1 MSKICLFGD
10 SISKGVIID
19 EIRNRYTMTKDCF
32 ANILS
37 SGSAALDMTNYS
49 MLGCTIM
56 KGKSMIERHIR
67 DVQNSDIIALEY
79 GGNDSDHLW
88 DEIAQNPEGEHFPK
102 TPLAEFD
109 SIYRA
114 IIDELSVMGK
124 KIVMLN
130 LPPIDEHKYFNWI
143 SRGLDASKI
152 LEWLGGSD
160 EFIYKWHEAYNV
172 QVCNIASEYNI
183 PLVDI
188 RSAFLER
195 RNFSD
200 YLCNDGIHPNEK
212 GHELIA
218 EVISGALPN
227 LEQQIIKKTLL
238 DKGA

>member
-1 MSKICLFGD
+1 MSRICLFGD

-32 ANILS
+32 ANLLS
-37 SGSAALDMTNYS
+37 TGSSALDVTNYS

-56 KGKSMIERHIR
+56 KGKSMIERHIK
-67 DVQNSDIIALEY
+67 DVQNCEIVALEY

-88 DEIAQNPEGEHFPK
+88 EQIAQDPKGEHYPK
-102 TPLAEFD
+102 TPIAEFERT
-109 SIYRA
+109 YRG
-114 IIDELSVMGK
+114 IIDELNVMGK

-143 SRGLDASKI
+143 SRGLDRNKI
-152 LEWLGGSD
+152 LQWLGGSD

-172 QVCNIASEYNI
+172 QVSNIASEYNI

-195 RNFSD
+195 RNYTDF
-200 YLCNDGIHPNEK
+200 LCTDGIHPNEK

-218 EVISGALPN
+218 EIISGALPN
-227 LEQQIIKKTLL
+227 LEQQITRKTSL